1 MNLGQADFNECDLFY
16 LLFNVRLRIG
26 IMIKSVIMINIIH
39 SHVYTF
45 ELMIQAILE
54 FAVLS
59 IRGLENR
66 GKPAIIRENGIP
78 A

>member
-1 MNLGQADFNECDLFY
+1 
-16 LLFNVRLRIG
+16 
-26 IMIKSVIMINIIH
+26 MIKSVIMINIIQ

-54 FAVLS
+54 LAVLS
-59 IRGLENR
+59 IRGPENR